1 MEVGSV
7 RMTSRFV
14 VFSGAGDD
22 NVHIDD
28 HDAGPESSGQTSD
41 DRDRAAANRDETSDV
56 RDTAADARDN
66 RAEARDRA
74 AANRDETSDAGDN
87 RAEARDRA
95 VGKLDA
101 GAASDRKR
109 ALGDRKR
116 ALGDRWGA
124 ASDREAASSDRVVAA
139 GERVVSAIDGL
150 TRAHR
155 RDAGIVELERDLARA
170 KRARQ
175 PFVLAFVDVDGL
187 KTTNDSL
194 GHAAGDQL
202 LRQIVDTIRAH
213 LRSYD
218 LIVRFGGDEFV
229 CGLLDPTMEAVADR
243 FSLVNA
249 ELAATQQASV
259 SVGLAELEPDDSLAD
274 LIARSDDA
282 LYANRRQR
290 RSALG

>member
-1 MEVGSV
+1 M
-7 RMTSRFV
+7 
-14 VFSGAGDD
+14 GDD

-28 HDAGPESSGQTSD
+28 RDAGPESSGQTSD
-41 DRDRAAANRDETSDV
+41 DRDRTADNRDQTSEV
-56 RDTAADARDN
+56 RDTAA
-66 RAEARDRA
+66 EARD
-74 AANRDETSDAGDN
+74 G

-101 GAASDRKR
+101 GAASDRAGGLEDRRR
-109 ALGDRKR
+109 ALGDRQ
-116 ALGDRWGA
+116 GA
-124 ASDREAASSDRVVAA
+124 ASDRAHAAADREAASSDRVVAA
-139 GERVVSAIDGL
+139 GERAVSSIDGL

-155 RDAGIVELERDLARA
+155 RDAGIVELERDSARA
-170 KRARQ
+170 KRAGQ

-187 KTTNDSL
+187 KATNDSL

-202 LRQIVDTIRAH
+202 LRQIVDTIRAN

-229 CGLLDPTMEAVADR
+229 CGLLDLTMEEVAVR

-259 SVGLAELEPDDSLAD
+259 TMGLAELEPDDSLAD
-274 LIARSDDA
+274 LIARADDA
-282 LYANRRQR
+282 LYANRQQR